1 MSVLEQAKP
10 RCAFCDSHRLSLVMD
25 FGHVGLAGGFLRED
39 QFAAEKTY
47 PMRLHFC
54 EACHAVQVTDVVPA
68 EVLFR
73 DYFYFSSAIGT
84 LREHFERYAVEI
96 TERFLKPARAT
107 VLEFGCNDGVLL
119 RPLADRGVAKI
130 IGVDPATNVVATIDD
145 SRITV
150 INDFFSEDVARR
162 VVAEHGNIDVVMA
175 NNVYAHIPDI
185 QGVTRAIDIVLS
197 DDGVFVF
204 EVHYLGKVIND
215 LQYDMIYHEHLYYYS
230 LLSAMAH
237 FARYDMVVFDIK
249 RVPIHAGSV
258 RFYVGKRKGRHAARV
273 SDAVRALEAEER
285 ALGFDRFETFK
296 AFAAVVARH
305 REGLIGMLSALRA
318 EGKSIV
324 GYGASGRA
332 NTMIQWCGLTHEQL
346 DYMIDDAPAKKGF
359 YTPRSHLLIRP
370 SSALLEEPRPDYVLV
385 FAWSF
390 FDEIVK
396 KNAAYIEGGG
406 RMILPLPQIT
416 VHPPRSA

>member
-1 MSVLEQAKP
+1 MSASTEAQP
-10 RCAFCDSHRLSLVMD
+10 CCAFCNSRRLKLVMD

-39 QFAAEKTY
+39 QFATEQTY

-54 EACHAVQVTDVVPA
+54 EECYAVQVTDIVSA
-68 EVLFR
+68 EVLFK

-84 LREHFERYAVEI
+84 LREHFQRYAAEV
-96 TERFLKPARAT
+96 TARFLNPAQAT

-119 RPLADRGVAKI
+119 RPLADQGISKV

-145 SRITV
+145 PRITV
-150 INDFFSEDVARR
+150 INNFFTEDVARK
-162 VVAEHGNIDVVMA
+162 VVEEHGHVDVIMA

-185 QGVTRAIDIVLS
+185 QATTRAIDIALS

-249 RVPIHAGSV
+249 PVPIHAGSL
-258 RFYVGKRKGRHAARV
+258 RFYVGKRKGRHAAQI
-273 SDAVRALEAEER
+273 SEAVKALEAEER
-285 ALGFDRFETFK
+285 ALGFDKFDTFR
-296 AFAAVVARH
+296 AFADIVAQH
-305 REGLIGMLSALRA
+305 RTDLIGTLSALKA
-318 EGKSIV
+318 AGKSIV

-332 NTMIQWCGLTHEQL
+332 NTMIQWCGISHEHL

-359 YTPRSHLLIRP
+359 YTPRSHFVIRP
-370 SSALLEEPRPDYVLV
+370 SAVLMEEPRPDYVLV

-396 KNAAYIEGGG
+396 KNASYIEQGGS
-406 RMILPLPQIT
+406 MILPLPQIT
-416 VHPPRSA
+416 VHPSRAS